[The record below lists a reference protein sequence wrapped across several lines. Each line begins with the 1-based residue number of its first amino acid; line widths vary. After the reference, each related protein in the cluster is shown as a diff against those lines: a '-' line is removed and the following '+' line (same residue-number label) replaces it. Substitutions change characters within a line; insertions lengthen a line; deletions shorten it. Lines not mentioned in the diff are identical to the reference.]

1 VRLLHN
7 KSQQGDNGGQYS
19 PEETVNRWLVRTLA
33 TLSIASAPIC
43 SLARADYPDRT
54 IKVICAYAAG
64 GGGDLMVRWYAN
76 ALKDL
81 AGKPVVVENKVGA
94 NGHVGD
100 QAAMDARPDGYTM
113 IITGASAYVGNPLLM
128 KDIDY
133 HPMVALAPITTL
145 NELGLILVVNPKL
158 PIHSVAD
165 LTAFIKSKNGKA
177 LYGVQTSSALVAANL
192 YLQKIGA
199 EATRVNYKSAADAA
213 SDIVA
218 GLIDFYFPDATLAMA
233 QAAQG
238 RVRMLA
244 STPAKRV
251 SVAPELPTLQ
261 EAGVPDFDYSVV
273 WGAWF
278 PRTTPEPI
286 IGRMHDWLVEIVERP
301 ATRKFLFEA
310 GAEPRPSGS
319 PAAMGEVIKGEY
331 EKWRRIVQAAKIEK
345 E

>member
-1 VRLLHN
+1 VRRSIIKAWATAVALSCLL
-7 KSQQGDNGGQYS
+7 
-19 PEETVNRWLVRTLA
+19 PCEVRA
-33 TLSIASAPIC
+33 E
-43 SLARADYPDRT
+43 YPDRP
-54 IKVICAYAAG
+54 IKIICAYAAG

-76 ALKDL
+76 ALREF
-81 AGKPVVVENKVGA
+81 AGKPVTVENKVGA
-94 NGHVGD
+94 NGHVGN

-128 KDIDY
+128 KGIDY
-133 HPMVALAPITTL
+133 DPMTALAPVTTL

-177 LYGVQTSSALVAANL
+177 LYGVQTSSALVATNL

-199 EATRVNYKSAADAA
+199 EATRVSYKSAADAA

-218 GLIDFYFPDATLAMA
+218 GLIDFYFPDATLAMS

-251 SVAPELPTLQ
+251 SVAPDLPTMQ

-273 WGAWF
+273 WAAWF
-278 PRTTPEPI
+278 PKGTPEPI
-286 IGRMHDWLVEIVERP
+286 VRQMHDWLVQIVARP
-301 ATRKFLFEA
+301 DTRKFLFDA
-310 GAEPRPSGS
+310 GADPRPSSS
-319 PAAMGEVIKGEY
+319 PAQMSAVIGGEY
-331 EKWRRIVQAAKIEK
+331 EKWRKIVQAARIDK

>member
-1 VRLLHN
+1 M
-7 KSQQGDNGGQYS
+7 K
-19 PEETVNRWLVRTLA
+19 RWLVRGLA
-33 TLSIASAPIC
+33 ALSIASVPLW
-43 SLARADYPDRT
+43 SLAHAEYPDRA

-81 AGKPVVVENKVGA
+81 AGKPVLVENKVGA

-128 KDIDY
+128 KGIDY
-133 HPMVALAPITTL
+133 DPMTALAPITTL

-238 RVRMLA
+238 RVQMLA

-251 SVAPELPTLQ
+251 SVAPELPTMQ

-273 WGAWF
+273 WAAWF
-278 PRTTPEPI
+278 PKGTPDPI

-301 ATRKFLFEA
+301 ATRKFLFDA
-310 GAEPRPSGS
+310 GSEPRPSAS
-319 PAAMGEVIKGEY
+319 PAQMAEVLKGEY
-331 EKWRRIVQAAKIEK
+331 QKWRRIVQAARIEK

>member
-7 KSQQGDNGGQYS
+7 KSQQGDNGGQHS
-19 PEETVNRWLVRTLA
+19 PEETVNRWPVRTLA

-43 SLARADYPDRT
+43 PLARADYPDRT

-128 KDIDY
+128 KGIDY
-133 HPMVALAPITTL
+133 DPMVALAPITTL

-218 GLIDFYFPDATLAMA
+218 GLLFPGRHLGDGAGRAGARAHARIDAGKTRLGRARASHLAGSGRA
-233 QAAQG
+233 RLRLFG
-238 RVRMLA
+238 RV
-244 STPAKRV
+244 
-251 SVAPELPTLQ
+251 
-261 EAGVPDFDYSVV
+261 
-273 WGAWF
+273 
-278 PRTTPEPI
+278 
-286 IGRMHDWLVEIVERP
+286 GRMVPEDNP
-301 ATRKFLFEA
+301 
-310 GAEPRPSGS
+310 GADHRTD
-319 PAAMGEVIKGEY
+319 A
-331 EKWRRIVQAAKIEK
+331 
-345 E
+345 

>member
-1 VRLLHN
+1 VRRSILGAFATAIIALNSPLL
-7 KSQQGDNGGQYS
+7 SG
-19 PEETVNRWLVRTLA
+19 
-33 TLSIASAPIC
+33 
-43 SLARADYPDRT
+43 ARADYPDRP
-54 IKVICAYAAG
+54 IKIICAYAAG

-81 AGKPVVVENKVGA
+81 AGKPVTVENRVGA
-94 NGHVGD
+94 SGHLGN

-128 KDIDY
+128 KGIDY
-133 HPMVALAPITTL
+133 DPMTALAPVTTL

-165 LTAFIKSKNGKA
+165 LTAFIKSRNGKA
-177 LYGVQTSSALVAANL
+177 LYGVQTSSALVATNL
-192 YLQKIGA
+192 YLQRIGV
-199 EATRVNYKSAADAA
+199 EATRVSYKSASDAA

-218 GLIDFYFPDATLAMA
+218 GLIDFYFPDATLAMS

-244 STPAKRV
+244 STPARRV
-251 SVAPELPTLQ
+251 SVAPSLPTMQ

-273 WGAWF
+273 WAAWF
-278 PRTTPEPI
+278 PKGTPEPI
-286 IGRMHDWLVEIVERP
+286 VRQMHDWLVQIVERP
-301 ATRKFLFEA
+301 ETKKFLFEA
-310 GAEPRPSGS
+310 GADPRPSSS
-319 PAAMGEVIKGEY
+319 PMQMSEVIRGEY
-331 EKWRRIVQAAKIEK
+331 EKWRKIVQAAKIEK

>member
-1 VRLLHN
+1 M
-7 KSQQGDNGGQYS
+7 
-19 PEETVNRWLVRTLA
+19 NRWLVRTLA
-33 TLSIASAPIC
+33 TLSIASVPIC

-128 KDIDY
+128 KGIDY
-133 HPMVALAPITTL
+133 DPMVALAPITTL

-158 PIHSVAD
+158 SIHSVAD

-218 GLIDFYFPDATLAMA
+218 RADRLLFPGRHLGDGAGRAGAHAHARVDAGETCLGCARA
-233 QAAQG
+233 SHHAGSG
-238 RVRMLA
+238 RARFRLFG
-244 STPAKRV
+244 R
-251 SVAPELPTLQ
+251 L
-261 EAGVPDFDYSVV
+261 
-273 WGAWF
+273 
-278 PRTTPEPI
+278 
-286 IGRMHDWLVEIVERP
+286 GRMVPKDNP
-301 ATRKFLFEA
+301 
-310 GAEPRPSGS
+310 GADHRTD
-319 PAAMGEVIKGEY
+319 A
-331 EKWRRIVQAAKIEK
+331 
-345 E
+345 